1 MAAMVARYFVNCFDN
16 NVLLVLSVFERTQAF
31 NIAMLNAKKNNC
43 SIIVKFG
50 VDHRIL
56 KESKGIRLIKDL
68 L

>member
-1 MAAMVARYFVNCFDN
+1 MAAMVSRYFVKCFEN
-16 NVLLVLSVFERTQAF
+16 GVLSHVVSVFERTQAF
-31 NIAMLNAKKNNC
+31 R
-43 SIIVKFG
+43 IVKLA